1 MIIIIASLI
10 LLINSFDPVDE
21 DAIVPFFLSLFF
33 FWNTPEF
40 IFFGWV
46 ILEIEIRK

>member
-33 FWNTPEF
+33 LEYTGIYIFRVGDSGDRNT
-40 IFFGWV
+40 
-46 ILEIEIRK
+46 

>member
-33 FWNTPEF
+33 FGIHRNLYF
-40 IFFGWV
+40 SGG
-46 ILEIEIRK
+46 